1 MASGKGIIVL
11 DEDTSVLGAL
21 KRVLK
26 THGFDVEVF
35 DTVRGFLGSPRLSDA
50 SCLVLDIDLNGT
62 SGIELK
68 RQLTSAGVSVPV
80 IFITGANKEANRQAA
95 LKAGCVAYLEK
106 PFPSS
111 DLIEA
116 IEKIGAV
123 LPP

>member
-1 MASGKGIIVL
+1 MASGKRIIVL
-11 DEDTSVLGAL
+11 DDDTSVLEAV

-26 THGFDVEVF
+26 AHGFVVEVF
-35 DTVRGFLGSPRLSDA
+35 DTVEGFLSGARLSDA

-80 IFITGANKEANRQAA
+80 IFITGGDKEANRQAA
-95 LKAGCVAYLEK
+95 LNTGCVAYLEK

-111 DLIEA
+111 ALIEA
-116 IEKIGAV
+116 IESIS
-123 LPP
+123 PTSR